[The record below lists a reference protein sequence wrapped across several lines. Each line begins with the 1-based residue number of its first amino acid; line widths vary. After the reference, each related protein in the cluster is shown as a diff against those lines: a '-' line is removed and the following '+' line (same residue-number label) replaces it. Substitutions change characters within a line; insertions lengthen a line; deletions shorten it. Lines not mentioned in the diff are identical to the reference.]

1 MNPNMQQIAERLKH
15 YREACGLS
23 QKQVAQALNI
33 DRTTYTKY
41 ERSDSE
47 PSLDTLIKI
56 AAIYGVTPM
65 DLLPGQPETSSEME
79 RLRDAIET
87 DSPLFALDKLERSL
101 LARFRVLDAD
111 SKKQAI
117 ELIGNLSK
125 KG

>member
-101 LARFRVLDAD
+101 LARFRVLDAEE
-111 SKKQAI
+111 KKQAI

-125 KG
+125 NG

>member
-1 MNPNMQQIAERLKH
+1 MNPNKQQIAERLKH

-41 ERSDSE
+41 ERCDSD
-47 PSLDTLIKI
+47 PNLDTLIKL
-56 AAIYGVTPM
+56 AAIYGVTLM
-65 DLLPGQPETSSEME
+65 DLLPGHPETSSEME
-79 RLRDAIET
+79 RLRDSIET

-111 SKKQAI
+111 EKKQAI